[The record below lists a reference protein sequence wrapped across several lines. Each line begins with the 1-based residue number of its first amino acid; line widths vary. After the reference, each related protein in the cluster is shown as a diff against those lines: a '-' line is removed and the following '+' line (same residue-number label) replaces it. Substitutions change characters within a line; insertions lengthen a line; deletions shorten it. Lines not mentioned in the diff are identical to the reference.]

1 MTESTAPDTI
11 DAAVPPES
19 AVFPDFAAITT
30 VTCIGAG
37 TIGGGWAA
45 YFLAQGYR
53 VKIWDPAPDA
63 AEKFS
68 RLLDAAW
75 PALAEL
81 DMVAG
86 ADPTAWSIHTD
97 LAEAVAGT
105 GFVQE
110 SAPEDLALK
119 RGLLAQIDAVCDPS
133 VVIGSS
139 TSGYSMTEMAT
150 EAVHS
155 ERLVVGHPF
164 NPPYL
169 IPLVEVVGGEQ
180 SSATAVDWAA
190 GFYSHIGKSVIR
202 MDREV
207 PGFIANRLQE
217 AQWREALHMVEH
229 GEATVEQIDRSIT
242 DGPGLRW
249 PFQGPMLTFHLA
261 GGEGGMAH
269 MLDHFGPSLK
279 SPWTRLTAPELSQA
293 LRDDVVAGCDVEAG
307 ERTIPELVA
316 HRDAGII
323 ALRRLTAELAEDPTT
338 QRTEARDAISAEA
351 VEPAGAADP
360 AGTPPAATAPVASAW
375 LDDYTTEVVPEWIDY
390 NGHMSE
396 TFYVLVFGF
405 ATDQVMD
412 QLGLDAAYR
421 TATHASLYTVESHI
435 RYLDEVALGSRLTV
449 TAHLVTAGEKKLH
462 LAYEM
467 SVDDRL
473 VATEEIMALHVDQD
487 ADRVVPFPT
496 AIAERIAAIV
506 LSRPDWVGRS
516 IG

>member
-1 MTESTAPDTI
+1 MNDSTPATPAPVSPD
-11 DAAVPPES
+11 
-19 AVFPDFAAITT
+19 FPDFDAIDTI
-30 VTCIGAG
+30 TCVGAG

-63 AEKFS
+63 GEKFN

-81 DMVAG
+81 DMVAD
-86 ADPTAWSIHTD
+86 ADRTAWSMHTD

-119 RGLLAQIDAVCDPS
+119 RGLLAQIDEVCPPDI
-133 VVIGSS
+133 VISSS

-150 EAVHS
+150 EAAHP

-169 IPLVEVVGGEQ
+169 IPLVEVVGGQ
-180 SSATAVDWAA
+180 STSGAAVDWAA
-190 GFYSHIGKSVIR
+190 DFFTHIGKSVIR

-217 AQWREALHMVEH
+217 AQWREALYMVDQ

-279 SPWTRLTAPELSQA
+279 SPWTRLTAPELSQQ
-293 LRDDVVAGCDVEAG
+293 LRDDVVAGCDIEAG
-307 ERTIPELVA
+307 DRSIADLVA

-323 ALRRLTAELAEDPTT
+323 ALRRLTAQL
-338 QRTEARDAISAEA
+338 
-351 VEPAGAADP
+351 
-360 AGTPPAATAPVASAW
+360 AATAVDSGDGSPSDGAATQPAFPAAAPAASTDAAKSETASASK
-375 LDDYTTEVVPEWIDY
+375 LSPYSTEVVPEWIDY

-396 TFYVLVFGF
+396 AFYVLVFGF
-405 ATDQVMD
+405 ATDQMMD

-421 TATHASLYTVESHI
+421 ESQKASLYTVESHI
-435 RYLDEVALGSRLTV
+435 RYLDEAALGDRLTV
-449 TAHLVTAGEKKLH
+449 VPHLVGAGEKKLH

-467 SVDDRL
+467 YVEDRL
-473 VATEEIMALHVDQD
+473 VSTEEIMALHVDQTS
-487 ADRVVPFPT
+487 DRVVPFPDT
-496 AIAERIAAIV
+496 VAERIAQIDMQ
-506 LSRPDWVGRS
+506 RPDWVGRS

>member
-1 MTESTAPDTI
+1 MSAAATAPSYVGAD
-11 DAAVPPES
+11 D
-19 AVFPDFAAITT
+19 ITT

-45 YFLAQGYR
+45 YFLAQGFTVR
-53 VKIWDPAPDA
+53 VWDPAPDA
-63 AEKFS
+63 DEKLS
-68 RLLDAAW
+68 RLIDAAW

-86 ADPTAWSIHTD
+86 ADKDAWTVHTD

-110 SAPEDLALK
+110 SAPEDLELK
-119 RGLLAQIDAVCDPS
+119 RGLLASIDAVCDEH
-133 VVIGSS
+133 VIIGSS
-139 TSGYSMTEMAT
+139 TSGYSMTDMAV
-150 EAVHS
+150 AAQHP

-169 IPLVEVVGGEQ
+169 IPLVEVVGGE
-180 SSATAVDWAA
+180 STAVEAVDWAA
-190 GFYSHIGKSVIR
+190 DFYTRIGKSVIR

-207 PGFIANRLQE
+207 PGFISNRLQE
-217 AQWREALHMVEH
+217 AQWREALHMIDQ

-279 SPWTRLTAPELSQA
+279 SPWTRLEAPELTQS
-293 LRDDVVAGCDVEAG
+293 LRNDVVAGCDIASG
-307 ERTIPELVA
+307 KMAISDLISR
-316 HRDAGII
+316 RDAGII
-323 ALRRLTAELAEDPTT
+323 GLRRLTAELDTAHGADLDPAREPMLRTPSAHDGAT
-338 QRTEARDAISAEA
+338 KPALTESEAFATSDAIELDVYRTEVI
-351 VEPAGAADP
+351 
-360 AGTPPAATAPVASAW
+360 
-375 LDDYTTEVVPEWIDY
+375 DDWIDY

-396 TFYVLVFGF
+396 AFYVLVFGF

-412 QLGLDAAYR
+412 QIGLDTAYR
-421 TATHASLYTVESHI
+421 NANKSSLYTVESHI
-435 RYLDEVALGSRLTV
+435 RYLDEVSLGAALEV
-449 TAHLVTAGEKKLH
+449 TAKLVSAGPKKLH

-467 SVDDRL
+467 HADGEL
-473 VATEEIMALHVDQD
+473 AATEEIIGLHVDQD
-487 ADRVVPFPT
+487 VDSTAPFPT
-496 AIAERIAAIV
+496 EIMDRIARIRREA
-506 LSRPDWVGRS
+506 PDWVGRTL
-516 IG
+516 G

>member
-1 MTESTAPDTI
+1 MNDSTHAAP
-11 DAAVPPES
+11 APSSP
-19 AVFPDFAAITT
+19 VFPDFDAIGSI
-30 VTCIGAG
+30 TCIGAG

-63 AEKFS
+63 GEKFN

-86 ADPTAWSIHTD
+86 ADRTAWSIHTD

-119 RGLLAQIDAVCDPS
+119 RGLLAQIDEVCPPNI
-133 VVIGSS
+133 VISSS

-150 EAVHS
+150 EAAHP

-169 IPLVEVVGGEQ
+169 LPLVEVVGGK
-180 SSATAVDWAA
+180 STSAAAVDWAA
-190 GFYSHIGKSVIR
+190 DFFTHIGKSVIR

-217 AQWREALHMVEH
+217 AQWREALYMVEQ

-279 SPWTRLTAPELSQA
+279 SPWTRLTAPELSQQ
-293 LRDDVVAGCDVEAG
+293 LRDDVVAGCDIEAG
-307 ERTIPELVA
+307 ERSIADLVA

-323 ALRRLTAELAEDPTT
+323 ALRRLTAQLDATPDSSKAQSADGTSGHPASPAAVSAPPSSAPT
-338 QRTEARDAISAEA
+338 
-351 VEPAGAADP
+351 
-360 AGTPPAATAPVASAW
+360 AATASASK
-375 LDDYTTEVVPEWIDY
+375 LSTYSTEVVPKWIDY

-396 TFYVLVFGF
+396 AFYVLVFGF

-421 TATHASLYTVESHI
+421 ESQKASLYTVESHI
-435 RYLDEVALGSRLTV
+435 RYLDEAALGDRLTV
-449 TAHLVTAGEKKLH
+449 VPRLVSAAEKKLH

-467 SVDDRL
+467 YVGDRL
-473 VATEEIMALHVDQD
+473 VSTEEIMALHVDQTT
-487 ADRVVPFPT
+487 DRVVPFPDT
-496 AIAERIAAIV
+496 VAERISQVVAE
-506 LSRPDWVGRS
+506 RPEWVGRS
-516 IG
+516 ID

>member
-1 MTESTAPDTI
+1 MNASTPAYPDFDAIDTI
-11 DAAVPPES
+11 
-19 AVFPDFAAITT
+19 
-30 VTCIGAG
+30 TCVGAG

-45 YFLAQGYR
+45 YFLARGYR

-63 AEKFS
+63 GDKFA

-81 DMVAG
+81 DMVDG
-86 ADPTAWSIHTD
+86 ADRTAWSLHTD
-97 LAEAVAGT
+97 LAEAVTGS

-119 RGLLAQIDAVCDPS
+119 RGLLAQIDGACPPNI
-133 VVIGSS
+133 VISSS

-150 EAVHS
+150 EATHP

-169 IPLVEVVGGEQ
+169 IPLVEVVGGQ
-180 SSATAVDWAA
+180 STSAAAVDWAA
-190 GFYSHIGKSVIR
+190 DFFAHIGKSVIR

-217 AQWREALHMVEH
+217 AQWREALHMVEQ

-279 SPWTRLTAPELSQA
+279 SPWTRLTAPELSRQ
-293 LRDDVVAGCDVEAG
+293 LRDDVVAGCDIEAG
-307 ERTIPELVA
+307 ERSIADLVA

-323 ALRRLTAELAEDPTT
+323 ALRRLNVQL
-338 QRTEARDAISAEA
+338 
-351 VEPAGAADP
+351 
-360 AGTPPAATAPVASAW
+360 AATAAEPDSADRATDDGAPASSVGPGAPAAVESSSL
-375 LDDYTTEVVPEWIDY
+375 LDAYTSEVVTEWIDY

-396 TFYVLVFGF
+396 AFYVLVFGF

-412 QLGLDAAYR
+412 QLGLDATYR
-421 TATHASLYTVESHI
+421 ESAKASLYTVESHI
-435 RYLDEVALGSRLTV
+435 RYLDEAALGDRLTV
-449 TAHLVTAGEKKLH
+449 VPHLVSAGEKKLH

-467 SVDDRL
+467 YVGDRL
-473 VATEEIMALHVDQD
+473 VSTEEIMALHVDQ
-487 ADRVVPFPT
+487 AEDRVVPFP
-496 AIAERIAAIV
+496 AAVTEQITQIEA
-506 LSRPDWVGRS
+506 SRPDWVGRS

>member
-1 MTESTAPDTI
+1 MSAAITAPSYPDI
-11 DAAVPPES
+11 ES
-19 AVFPDFAAITT
+19 ITT

-45 YFLAQGYR
+45 YFLAQGFT
-53 VKIWDPAPDA
+53 VKVWDPAPDA
-63 AEKFS
+63 AEKLT
-68 RLLDAAW
+68 RLIDAAW

-86 ADPTAWSIHTD
+86 ADKDAWTVHTD

-110 SAPEDLALK
+110 SAPENLELK
-119 RGLLAQIDAVCDPS
+119 RSLLASIDAVCDEH

-139 TSGYSMTEMAT
+139 TSGYSMTEMALDA
-150 EAVHS
+150 EHP

-169 IPLVEVVGGEQ
+169 IPLVEVVGGE
-180 SSATAVDWAA
+180 STAVEAVDWAA
-190 GFYSHIGKSVIR
+190 EFYTRVGKSVIR
-202 MDREV
+202 MDHEV

-217 AQWREALHMVEH
+217 AQWREALHMIDQ

-279 SPWTRLTAPELSQA
+279 SPWTRLEAPELTQK
-293 LRDDVVAGCDVEAG
+293 LRDDVVAGCDVAAG
-307 ERTIPELVA
+307 DSTIPDLIA
-316 HRDAGII
+316 TRDAGII
-323 ALRRLTAELAEDPTT
+323 ALRRLTADLESTRETKTRTT
-338 QRTEARDAISAEA
+338 SATN
-351 VEPAGAADP
+351 VPAGSVHPD
-360 AGTPPAATAPVASAW
+360 TASPGNSEPSE
-375 LDDYTTEVVPEWIDY
+375 LDDYQTQVVAEWIDY

-396 TFYVLVFGF
+396 AFYVLVFGF
-405 ATDQVMD
+405 ATNQVMD
-412 QLGLDAAYR
+412 QIGLDQAYR
-421 TATHASLYTVESHI
+421 EAHSTSLYTVESHI
-435 RYLDEVALGSRLTV
+435 RYLDEVSLGQKLQV
-449 TAHLVTAGEKKLH
+449 TPTLVAAGAKKLH

-467 SVDDRL
+467 RVEGKL
-473 VATEEIMALHVDQD
+473 VATEEIVALHVDQESGTT
-487 ADRVVPFPT
+487 VPFPT
-496 AIAERIAAIV
+496 EVSERIGQIRCA
-506 LSRPDWVGRS
+506 SPDWVGS
-516 IG
+516 QLG

>member
-1 MTESTAPDTI
+1 VTESTAPDVPTAP
-11 DAAVPPES
+11 DMSVPTDSAA
-19 AVFPDFAAITT
+19 FPDFAAIET
-30 VTCIGAG
+30 VTCVGAG

-97 LAEAVAGT
+97 LTKAVAGT

-119 RGLLAQIDAVCDPS
+119 RGLLAQIDAACDPN

-150 EAVHS
+150 EAVHP

-180 SSATAVDWAA
+180 SSTTAVDWAA

-217 AQWREALHMVEH
+217 AQWREALHMVEQ
-229 GEATVEQIDRSIT
+229 GEATVDQIDRSIT

-279 SPWTRLTAPELSQA
+279 SPWTRLTAPELSQR
-293 LRDDVVAGCDVEAG
+293 LRDDVVAGCDVAAG
-307 ERTIPELVA
+307 TRTIPELVA
-316 HRDAGII
+316 QRDTGII
-323 ALRRLTAELAEDPTT
+323 ALRRLTARLAETGNTED
-338 QRTEARDAISAEA
+338 TEARDTRAADTR
-351 VEPAGAADP
+351 EPAD
-360 AGTPPAATAPVASAW
+360 TPPSSASDMGRSDS

-396 TFYVLVFGF
+396 AFYVLVFGF

-412 QLGLDAAYR
+412 QFGLDTAYR
-421 TATHASLYTVESHI
+421 AATQASLYTVESHI

-449 TAHLVTAGEKKLH
+449 TPHLVAAGEKKLH

-467 SVDDRL
+467 SVGDRL
-473 VATEEIMALHVDQD
+473 VATEEIMALHVDQG
-487 ADRVVPFPT
+487 ADQVVPFPT
-496 AIAERIAAIV
+496 AVAESIEAITP
-506 LSRPDWVGRS
+506 SRPDWVGRS

>member
-1 MTESTAPDTI
+1 MNDSTHAAP
-11 DAAVPPES
+11 APSSP
-19 AVFPDFAAITT
+19 VFPDFDAIGSI
-30 VTCIGAG
+30 TCVGAG

-63 AEKFS
+63 GDKFN

-86 ADPTAWSIHTD
+86 ADRTAWSIHTD

-119 RGLLAQIDAVCDPS
+119 RGLLAQIDEVCPPNI
-133 VVIGSS
+133 VISSS

-150 EAVHS
+150 EAAHP

-169 IPLVEVVGGEQ
+169 VPLVEVVGGQ
-180 SSATAVDWAA
+180 STSAAAVDWAA
-190 GFYSHIGKSVIR
+190 DFFTHIGKSVIR

-217 AQWREALHMVEH
+217 AQWREALYMVEQ

-279 SPWTRLTAPELSQA
+279 SPWTRLTAPELSQQ
-293 LRDDVVAGCDVEAG
+293 LRDDVVAGCDIEAG
-307 ERTIPELVA
+307 ERSIADLVA

-323 ALRRLTAELAEDPTT
+323 ALRRLTAQLDATPDASKAQSADGTSGHPASPAAVSAPPSSAPT
-338 QRTEARDAISAEA
+338 
-351 VEPAGAADP
+351 
-360 AGTPPAATAPVASAW
+360 AATASASK
-375 LDDYTTEVVPEWIDY
+375 LSTYSTEVVPKWIDY

-396 TFYVLVFGF
+396 AFYVLVFGF

-421 TATHASLYTVESHI
+421 ESQKASLYTVESHI
-435 RYLDEVALGSRLTV
+435 RYLDEAALGDRLTV
-449 TAHLVTAGEKKLH
+449 VPRLVSAAEKKLH

-467 SVDDRL
+467 YVEDRL
-473 VATEEIMALHVDQD
+473 VSTEEIMALHVDQTT
-487 ADRVVPFPT
+487 DRVVPFPDT
-496 AIAERIAAIV
+496 VAERIAQVVAE
-506 LSRPDWVGRS
+506 RPEWVGRS

>member
-1 MTESTAPDTI
+1 MNDSTPAAPLSDTPKFLGFDAI
-11 DAAVPPES
+11 D
-19 AVFPDFAAITT
+19 T
-30 VTCIGAG
+30 VTCVGAG

-63 AEKFS
+63 GEKFA

-81 DMVAG
+81 DMVES
-86 ADPTAWSIHTD
+86 ADRTAWSIHTD

-110 SAPEDLALK
+110 SAPENLALK
-119 RGLLAQIDAVCDPS
+119 RGLLAQIDAACPPNI
-133 VVIGSS
+133 VISSS

-150 EAVHS
+150 EATHS

-169 IPLVEVVGGEQ
+169 IPLVEVVGGR
-180 SSATAVDWAA
+180 STSAAAVDWAA
-190 GFYSHIGKSVIR
+190 GFFSHIGKSVIR

-217 AQWREALHMVEH
+217 AQWREALYMVEQ

-279 SPWTRLTAPELSQA
+279 SPWTRLTAPELSQQ
-293 LRDDVVAGCDVEAG
+293 LRDDVVAGCDIEAG
-307 ERTIPELVA
+307 ERSIADLVA

-323 ALRRLTAELAEDPTT
+323 ALRRLTSQLT
-338 QRTEARDAISAEA
+338 
-351 VEPAGAADP
+351 
-360 AGTPPAATAPVASAW
+360 ASAVPAPPQSASTSTTASESQ
-375 LDDYTTEVVPEWIDY
+375 LNTYSTEVAPEWIDY

-396 TFYVLVFGF
+396 AFYVLVFGF

-421 TATHASLYTVESHI
+421 ASARASLYTVESHI
-435 RYLDEVALGSRLTV
+435 RYLDEAALGDRLTV
-449 TAHLVTAGEKKLH
+449 VPHLVSAAEKKLH

-467 SVDDRL
+467 YIGDRL
-473 VATEEIMALHVDQD
+473 VSTEEIIALHVDQTT
-487 ADRVVPFPT
+487 DRVVPFPDT
-496 AIAERIAAIV
+496 VADRISQIT
-506 LSRPDWVGRS
+506 SEQPDWVGRA